1 MYRNIRSRKGRHRK
15 GAPPEDQAG
24 TVLLLVILVLA
35 LISVLILSW
44 AQEWRTELRLAA
56 NFREAHQCR
65 RLAEAGVYYALGKL
79 VSTKIEEAGRL
90 QQQMGTPVTED
101 RPPPAW
107 QGDQRPHLL
116 ELPGGWAEIRMAD
129 EAGKIN
135 LNRAPENILLNLFTV
150 LGFSPEKVRTMV
162 DSIQDWRSRG
172 DAPRPYGAKSGYY
185 LSLDPP
191 YVAKNSNFEAV
202 TELAW
207 VRGFENSPMI
217 PRLCEWLTVQG
228 VSLGVNVNTAPL
240 EVLLAMGL
248 PPEVCPT
255 IIATR
260 RTMPFRNFQEISQMS
275 PDPRLAQQQMLTFH
289 SSPFFTIKSTG
300 MVNKHKG
307 RHTIQAVVRV
317 EFSAAELWEII
328 AWLDSFPG

>member
-1 MYRNIRSRKGRHRK
+1 M
-15 GAPPEDQAG
+15 
-24 TVLLLVILVLA
+24 LLLVILILA

-56 NFREAHQCR
+56 NYREAHQCR

-79 VSTKIEEAGRL
+79 VSIKVEEAGRL
-90 QQQMGTPVTED
+90 QQALSVGGPTAEG
-101 RPPPAW
+101 RPTAW
-107 QGDQRPHLL
+107 QGDQRPYLL
-116 ELPGGWAEIRMAD
+116 ELPGGWAEIRVAD
-129 EAGKIN
+129 EGGKIN
-135 LNRAPENILLNLFTV
+135 LNRSPENILLNLFTV
-150 LGFSPEKVRTMV
+150 LGFSPAKVRTMV

-172 DAPRPYGAKSGYY
+172 DAPRPYGAKSDYY

-207 VRGFENSPMI
+207 VRGFENNPLI

-228 VSLGVNVNTAPL
+228 ASMGVNVNTAPL
-240 EVLLAMGL
+240 QVLQAMGL
-248 PPEVCPT
+248 PPEVCQT

-260 RTMPFRNFQEISQMS
+260 QTMPFRNFQEISQLS
-275 PDPRLAQQQMLTFH
+275 PDPRLGQQQMLTFH

-307 RHTIQAVVRV
+307 RHTIETVVRV
-317 EFSAAELWEII
+317 DFSAADLWEII
-328 AWLDSFPG
+328 AWVDNFPG

>member
-1 MYRNIRSRKGRHRK
+1 MYRNIRSRKGRDSK
-15 GAPPEDQAG
+15 GAAPADQAG

-65 RLAEAGVYYALGKL
+65 RLAEAGVYYAMGKL

-90 QQQMGTPVTED
+90 PQPMDTPAAED
-101 RPPPAW
+101 RPPDW
-107 QGDQRPHLL
+107 HGDQRPYLL
-116 ELPGGWAEIRMAD
+116 ELPGGWAEIRVAD

-135 LNRAPENILLNLFTV
+135 LNRAPEEILLNLFTV

-172 DAPRPYGAKSGYY
+172 DAPRPYGAKSDYY

-217 PRLCEWLTVQG
+217 PRLCEWLTVHA
-228 VSLGVNVNTAPL
+228 VTVGVNVNTAPL
-240 EVLLAMGL
+240 QVLLAMGL
-248 PPEVCPT
+248 APEVCQT

-260 RTMPFRNFQEISQMS
+260 RTMPFRNFQEISQLS
-275 PDPRLAQQQMLTFH
+275 PDPRLAQHQMLAFH

-307 RHTIQAVVRV
+307 RHTIEAVVRV
-317 EFSAAELWEII
+317 EFSAGEPWEII
-328 AWLDSFPG
+328 AWMDSFPG

>member
-1 MYRNIRSRKGRHRK
+1 MYRNIRSRKSRNSK
-15 GAPPEDQAG
+15 GAAPADQVG

-79 VSTKIEEAGRL
+79 VSTKIEEVGQL
-90 QQQMGTPVTED
+90 QPLGMPVAEG
-101 RPPPAW
+101 RPPVW

-116 ELPGGWAEIRMAD
+116 ELPGGWAEIRVAD

-135 LNRAPENILLNLFTV
+135 LNRAPEEILLNLFTV

-172 DAPRPYGAKSGYY
+172 DAPRPYGAKSDYY

-217 PRLCEWLTVQG
+217 PRLCEWLTVHA
-228 VSLGVNVNTAPL
+228 VTVGVNVNTAPL
-240 EVLLAMGL
+240 QVLLAMGL
-248 PPEVCPT
+248 PPEVCQT

-260 RTMPFRNFQEISQMS
+260 RTMPFRNFQEISQLS
-275 PDPRLAQQQMLTFH
+275 PDPRLAQHQMLVFH

-307 RHTIQAVVRV
+307 RHTIEAVVRV

-328 AWLDSFPG
+328 AWMDSFPG